1 MKKQPRSKQPKS
13 FVQRYKLD
21 NGGTIDNIP
30 ADETGICECPRYC
43 EGGKIVNGATFR
55 RHYLKSKQDA
65 NKNDPPHE
73 TPRAAV
79 LDTGPSPLCESLAKI
94 PEPSIPILLA
104 WFQEHDI
111 WIHESLEIR
120 EMSDGGGIA
129 VFAVGAGAP
138 QQVVCK
144 IPRSAILSVHTVPLV
159 ALLPPKTASQIPAIV
174 LLALSLLYELRLGP
188 ESLFWGYLQ
197 SLPRRCVP
205 IVALWGVVGGEEGK
219 RARDLC
225 YGTAIEDEL
234 KRIKK
239 DGHGME
245 DLSLYHRATLDFFPA
260 TTFSPAPPTFLDLLY
275 AYSLVSSRAFQV
287 DVYHGA
293 ALVPLADVFNHQ
305 EINNVCFESD
315 DFVCEECGSL
325 PTCEHDEIEG
335 IEPRYESAKVPS
347 TTSPET
353 IAIAGRLSHLPLEI
367 IRSLFDPAQ
376 NTLDL
381 TVKTPFV
388 SGQEVF
394 NTYGEGMGWAKQAVE
409 WGFVDVSIEGD
420 GALGRGLRWDLGDVL
435 DQDSEDYGRAKKA
448 WKKLCEARHEN
459 DQQDPQAEIGT
470 DSTGNQDLET
480 DSLFFAPPSNAP
492 AKDNL
497 LLNED
502 GQISYPLYWALVCGL
517 HPALKDSSTAPN
529 KVDILARRA
538 QRSVDGRT
546 DVSDGEAGEAVIG
559 RLARHVVALFER
571 RIARTSHPIKT
582 AAELCDMLDEA
593 SPSSS
598 TLFLLDSF

>member
-1 MKKQPRSKQPKS
+1 MGMAWSVTLSYFGRRK
-13 FVQRYKLD
+13 
-21 NGGTIDNIP
+21 
-30 ADETGICECPRYC
+30 AD
-43 EGGKIVNGATFR
+43 KVD
-55 RHYLKSKQDA
+55 S
-65 NKNDPPHE
+65 PP
-73 TPRAAV
+73 
-79 LDTGPSPLCESLAKI
+79 
-94 PEPSIPILLA
+94 
-104 WFQEHDI
+104 
-111 WIHESLEIR
+111 
-120 EMSDGGGIA
+120 
-129 VFAVGAGAP
+129 
-138 QQVVCK
+138 
-144 IPRSAILSVHTVPLV
+144 
-159 ALLPPKTASQIPAIV
+159 
-174 LLALSLLYELRLGP
+174 LG
-188 ESLFWGYLQ
+188 
-197 SLPRRCVP
+197 R
-205 IVALWGVVGGEEGK
+205 
-219 RARDLC
+219 
-225 YGTAIEDEL
+225 
-234 KRIKK
+234 
-239 DGHGME
+239 
-245 DLSLYHRATLDFFPA
+245 
-260 TTFSPAPPTFLDLLY
+260 
-275 AYSLVSSRAFQV
+275 
-287 DVYHGA
+287 
-293 ALVPLADVFNHQ
+293 LVPLPSRDIRLFPG
-305 EINNVCFESD
+305 NNLFPCATDIPRPTLRLLPRLLSGIPGRRVPWRGSGPAGGCFQSPRNQQRVLRGGSLGSARFRSQAEHMAHGQSD

-409 WGFVDVSIEGD
+409 WGFVDASIEGD

-435 DQDSEDYGRAKKA
+435 DYDSEDYGRAKKA

-502 GQISYPLYWALVCGL
+502 GQISYPLFWALVCGL